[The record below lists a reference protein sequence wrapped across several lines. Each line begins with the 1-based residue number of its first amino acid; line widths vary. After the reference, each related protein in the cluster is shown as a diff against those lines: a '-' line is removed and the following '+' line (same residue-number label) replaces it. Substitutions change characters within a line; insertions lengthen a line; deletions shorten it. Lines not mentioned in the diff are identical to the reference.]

1 MTWQAV
7 EGHDEVTEQFRRALG
22 RGRLASTFLFAGPSG
37 IGKRL
42 FAERLAQ
49 ALLCP
54 HAGAE
59 LNPCGRCDSC
69 VQVVS
74 HTHPDLIIIEKPPE
88 KSDIPVALLIGDK
101 EHRMREGLCHD
112 IALKPFMGGRKIAI
126 IDDADQLN
134 EEGANCLLKTL
145 EEPPPRSVLILIGTS
160 TERQLPTIRSRAQLV
175 RFRPLEPE
183 AVAKILL
190 ARGLASDE
198 AEAERLAAISDGSVE
213 RALALADEDL
223 WAFRTQLLE
232 SLAAP
237 QFASVRLAAALTPF
251 IEAAGKEAPPRRAR
265 ARQVIGFAVE
275 FYRQLLRA
283 RAGADPRGDD
293 ELRRF
298 VLQAAAKQPG
308 DAETAAACIERSLE
322 ALTHV
327 DRNAHQT
334 TLLECWL
341 DDLGRILSGRPVASY
356 DVV

>member
-1 MTWQAV
+1 MTWQTV
-7 EGHDEVTEQFRRALG
+7 EGHDEVIEQFRCALK
-22 RGRLASTFLFAGPSG
+22 RGRLGSTFLFAGLAG

-49 ALLCP
+49 ALLCQYS
-54 HAGAE
+54 GAE

-69 VQVVS
+69 VQVAS

-112 IALKPFMGGRKIAI
+112 IALKPFMGGRKVAI
-126 IDDADQLN
+126 IDDADHLN

-160 TERQLPTIRSRAQLV
+160 PERQLPTIRSRAQLV
-175 RFRPLEPE
+175 RFRPLEPA
-183 AVAKILL
+183 AVAEVLL
-190 ARGLASDE
+190 SRGLAADR
-198 AEAERLAAISDGSVE
+198 AEAERLAAISDGSIE

-223 WAFRTQLLE
+223 WAFRAQLLE
-232 SLAAP
+232 ALAAP
-237 QFASVRLAAALTPF
+237 QFASVRLAASVVPF
-251 IEAAGKEAPPRRAR
+251 VDAAGKEAPLRRAR
-265 ARQVIGFAVE
+265 TRQLIGFAVE

-283 RAGADPRGDD
+283 RAGADPIGDD
-293 ELRRF
+293 ELRRH

-322 ALTHV
+322 ALAHV

-341 DDLGRILSGRPVASY
+341 DDLARILSGQPVASY
-356 DVV
+356 GGM